1 MNLFTAAYLARLE
14 LWGLMAAVVQ
24 GVLVMSS
31 WLGWE
36 RATRHATAA
45 MRYRLVC
52 LHFAA
57 LALSPAVTMAI
68 VHWAVSGAGIAP
80 PQASLLEELPRQ
92 MDGYRA
98 LLTLALPLAG
108 LWFLGAAA
116 MSLQLARDAWRLAR
130 LTLHTAPASLQQRVR
145 TLAVERMGVAVP
157 AVELAAV
164 ASPLVAGARRPRLVV
179 PIRWMRLSPAEQEA
193 LLLHELAHV
202 RRHDYRWN
210 LLQRLTLVVLWFHP
224 VAWLLYR
231 RLTHER
237 ELRCDALAVSH
248 GAAPLKLAHA
258 LLRLAEHR
266 APPALAMAAAGDGD
280 FVTRIHRLLGV
291 DAAPTRAPV
300 GARAAAF
307 SLSALCLLGLAGG
320 RLGRIDGSMADL
332 YHASAFGPTVSVLAR
347 DPAGTFALRIKRG
360 QVLAA
365 TVGEQPL
372 SRDRIRQHGSR
383 VTLLDATRQ
392 PMLALTVTPQDRIE
406 WEARP

>member
-24 GVLVMSS
+24 GLLVMSS

-57 LALSPAVTMAI
+57 LALSPAITMVI

-92 MDGYRA
+92 MDRYRA
-98 LLTLALPLAG
+98 LLALALPLAG

-116 MSLQLARDAWRLAR
+116 MSLQLARDTWRLVH
-130 LTLHTAPASLQQRVR
+130 LITYPAPASLRQRVR

-157 AVELAAV
+157 TVELAAV

-179 PIRWMRLSPAEQEA
+179 PIRWMRLPPAEQEA

-210 LLQRLTLVVLWFHP
+210 LLQRLTLVALWFHP

-231 RLTHER
+231 RLMHER
-237 ELRCDALAVSH
+237 EVRCDALAVSH

-266 APPALAMAAAGDGD
+266 APPALAMAATGDGD

-307 SLSALCLLGLAGG
+307 ALSALCLLGLAGG
-320 RLGRIDGSMADL
+320 RLGRVDGSMADL

>member
-24 GVLVMSS
+24 GLLVMSS

-36 RATRHATAA
+36 RATRHAAAA

-130 LTLHTAPASLQQRVR
+130 LTLHPAPASLQQRVR
-145 TLAVERMGVAVP
+145 TLAVERMGAAVP
-157 AVELAAV
+157 KVELAAV
-164 ASPLVAGARRPRLVV
+164 ASPLVAGARRPRLVI
-179 PIRWMRLSPAEQEA
+179 PIRWTRLSPAEQEA

-202 RRHDYRWN
+202 QRHDYRWN

-237 ELRCDALAVSH
+237 EVCCDALAVSH
-248 GAAPLKLAHA
+248 GATPLKLAHA

-266 APPALAMAAAGDGD
+266 APPALAMAAGDGD

-307 SLSALCLLGLAGG
+307 ALSALCLLGLAGG

-347 DPAGTFALRIKRG
+347 DPAGTFVLRIKRG

-372 SRDRIRQHGSR
+372 SRHRIRQHGSR
-383 VTLLDATRQ
+383 VTLLDAPRQ

>member
-24 GVLVMSS
+24 GMLVMSS

-36 RATRHATAA
+36 RATQHATAA
-45 MRYRLVC
+45 MRHRLVC

-57 LALSPAVTMAI
+57 LALSPAVTMVI
-68 VHWAVSGAGIAP
+68 VHRAVSGAGIAP

-92 MDGYRA
+92 MDGYRS
-98 LLTLALPLAG
+98 LLALALPLAG
-108 LWFLGAAA
+108 LWFLGAAV

-130 LTLHTAPASLQQRVR
+130 LTLHPAPASLRQRVR
-145 TLAVERMGVAVP
+145 TLAVERMDMAVP
-157 AVELAAV
+157 PVELAAV

-179 PIRWMRLSPAEQEA
+179 PIRWMRLLPAEQEA

-202 RRHDYRWN
+202 QRHDYRWN
-210 LLQRLTLVVLWFHP
+210 LLQRLTLVALWFHP

-307 SLSALCLLGLAGG
+307 ALSALCLLGLAGG

-360 QVLAA
+360 KVLAA

-372 SRDRIRQHGSR
+372 SHDRIRQHGSR
-383 VTLLDATRQ
+383 VTLLDATRK